1 MEDIESSQV
10 EILEMKNTVSEMKK
24 NLNGINYRLRNFRR
38 IISDPEG
45 MAIETTQNE
54 IHREKRL
61 GKKCTS
67 LTVGQHQVF

>member
-1 MEDIESSQV
+1 MGLTTDWE
-10 EILEMKNTVSEMKK
+10 TSEE
-24 NLNGINYRLRNFRR
+24 

-67 LTVGQHQVF
+67 VTVGQHQVF